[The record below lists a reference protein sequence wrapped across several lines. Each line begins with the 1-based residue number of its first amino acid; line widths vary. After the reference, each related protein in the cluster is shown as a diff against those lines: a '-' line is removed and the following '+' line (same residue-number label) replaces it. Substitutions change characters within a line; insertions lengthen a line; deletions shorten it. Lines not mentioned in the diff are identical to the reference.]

1 MASEPIDSNTAT
13 GTNPRPQPAT
23 TIRVWGMAASGKPFI
38 ETGCLR
44 AFTRSSAV
52 ISGLPEL
59 VLGDVIGIQCDDAKS
74 RSQVIQIHD
83 ENVEIRLLADQACP
97 WKNLLKGSGVQIPLE
112 RRQRNRHQTWLPI
125 ELTNPVTRM
134 PMRVIATDV
143 SGRGCYVQTMLPA
156 AKGTRW
162 LLGFWLDER
171 KVEGECVVKT
181 HDPAFGMGME
191 FSGLADDLQ
200 ERLEKFLSAKAT
212 SSSLT

>member
-1 MASEPIDSNTAT
+1 MEPNSYSEHAVC
-13 GTNPRPQPAT
+13 
-23 TIRVWGMAASGKPFI
+23 IRVWGMGASGKPFN
-38 ETGCLR
+38 ETACLR

-59 VLGDVIGIQCDDAKS
+59 VLGDVIGVQCDEAKA
-74 RSQVIQIHD
+74 RAQIIQMHNG
-83 ENVEIRLLADQACP
+83 NVEIRLLANQACP
-97 WKNLLKGSGVQIPLE
+97 WENLLKGSGGQIPLE
-112 RRQRNRHQTWLPI
+112 RRQRNRHETWFPI

-134 PMRVIATDV
+134 PMRVVATDV

-162 LLGFWLDER
+162 LLGFWLDDR

-191 FSGLADDLQ
+191 FSGLTDDQQ

-212 SSSLT
+212 SSSLA